1 MEKKTPSPQHIL
13 SHVLLAI
20 FVIAQVLLT
29 FVLFNQNG
37 NEVVRIIGWATL
49 ALSGIFG
56 WLPVYELRRKGG
68 VPKRASYV
76 RTTVLVTSGIFSIVR
91 HPQFLGGI
99 LLGISLALIAQHW
112 LVIVLGVPVVVIFSL
127 GVIDGDKE
135 GIGKFGD
142 DYKAYMKEVPRINF
156 VAGIIRLLNRK
167 VKP

>member
-1 MEKKTPSPQHIL
+1 MSPQHIL
-13 SHVLLAI
+13 SHILLAI

-29 FVLFNQNG
+29 FLLFNQNG
-37 NEVVRIIGWATL
+37 NEVVRTIGWVVL

-56 WLPVYELRRKGG
+56 WLPIYELRRKGG

-91 HPQFLGGI
+91 HPQFLGGM
-99 LLGISLALIAQHW
+99 LLGISLGLIAQHW
-112 LVIVLGVPVVVIFSL
+112 LVIVLGVPVVVIFYL

-142 DYKAYMKEVPRINF
+142 DYEAYMKKVPRLNF